1 MPLLWNIGKVQMKL
15 TQKKKDSI
23 FFSSTLNVNCFLWSL
38 NWLYCLFLLIFTG
51 NELEKLALEV
61 GFTAAKHYEIGGGLM
76 GNLVS
81 TR

>member
-1 MPLLWNIGKVQMKL
+1 MVPVANSYGLANEYRYLK
-15 TQKKKDSI
+15 
-23 FFSSTLNVNCFLWSL
+23 SSVKEFL
-38 NWLYCLFLLIFTG
+38 TG